1 MHHLPS
7 KNEHLN
13 YKILLQFSMQRR
25 RRRNKVKK
33 LKILLLRT
41 CACRGATNEK
51 QQPTKYSHLSK
62 ISLGKNASAALQCCY
77 YHLLKETLVGNSSPR
92 PSFPASNFCWKRS
105 NKKIDVSTFMYVIM
119 KQYH

>member
-1 MHHLPS
+1 MNIQFRLQNSIAIFNAKKKKKQGQKAKNSLVAPHLRLS
-7 KNEHLN
+7 R
-13 YKILLQFSMQRR
+13 SD
-25 RRRNKVKK
+25 
-33 LKILLLRT
+33 
-41 CACRGATNEK
+41 EK
-51 QQPTKYSHLSK
+51 QQPAKYSHLSK
-62 ISLGKNASAALQCCY
+62 ISLGKNASAALQCCS